1 MDWYAVII
9 YSIGLEAI
17 RTRRVRRL
25 VRSSLING
33 CSDWQISHGADLAS
47 AAVRCGNYSWR
58 SRGAPRRFR
67 RKCLAHRIP
76 PSRRGMRWASKIS
89 FGALDFGVFQ
99 GSCRVNHPTMRL
111 ASRAVVLDQGSA
123 ARYQSAPSCECVLTI
138 APDSCFER
146 AHRVRGAGQ
155 GFACPD
161 LDDALLA

>member
-1 MDWYAVII
+1 MSVQPELKGSPNGTLSD
-9 YSIGLEAI
+9 EAI
-17 RTRRVRRL
+17 RKHAAYLSSETVNVTHGGFMSRAPILLEYWSDGDQFSFRFSPPALRFLEEADDPRL
-25 VRSSLING
+25 DLV
-33 CSDWQISHGADLAS
+33 ADLFSGIDPQA
-47 AAVRCGNYSWR
+47 
-58 SRGAPRRFR
+58 
-67 RKCLAHRIP
+67 
-76 PSRRGMRWASKIS
+76 
-89 FGALDFGVFQ
+89 GVFQ